1 MMKITGSQ
9 PLVTR
14 QMTESLPAKVAG
26 NEESIAAIVPLSAAN
41 EPVPEGAL
49 AALKAMP
56 DVDLARVEEM
66 KAAIAQGEFS
76 IDLDALSQAM
86 RQFHQGGK

>member
-14 QMTESLPAKVAG
+14 QMTESLPTKAAG
-26 NEESIAAIVPLSAAN
+26 HEERITEVLPLAAAN
-41 EPVPEGAL
+41 EPVPEAAL
-49 AALKAMP
+49 AALKSMP
-56 DVDLARVEEM
+56 EVDLARVAEM
-66 KAAIAQGEFS
+66 KAAIANGEVS

-86 RQFHQGGK
+86 RRFHQGGQ